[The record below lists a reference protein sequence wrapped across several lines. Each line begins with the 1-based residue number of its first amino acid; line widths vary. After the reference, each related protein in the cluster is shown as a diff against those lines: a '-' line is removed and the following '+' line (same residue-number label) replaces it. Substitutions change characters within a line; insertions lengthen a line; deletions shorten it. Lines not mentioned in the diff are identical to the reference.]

1 MRSLLCSIVLAS
13 LVCVPSHADTT
24 LSKTYRSCMEHA
36 RGVTA
41 RVLDC
46 TNREYTRQDQRVSAA
61 YQVLLAQPGRPRQ
74 VQLRD
79 AQQAWLKFRQ
89 ANCNYY
95 ADPDGGPLAQVIAS
109 DCLLTVTAAR
119 VAELEGLLQ

>member
-1 MRSLLCSIVLAS
+1 MRPLLCSILLAC
-13 LVCVPSHADTT
+13 LACVPSRADTT
-24 LSKTYRSCMEHA
+24 LSTSYRNCMEQA

-46 TNREYTRQDQRVSAA
+46 MNREYAQQDQRVSAA
-61 YQVLLAQPGRPRQ
+61 YQVLLAQQGRPRK
-74 VQLRD
+74 VQLHD

-95 ADPDGGPLAQVIAS
+95 ADPNGGNLARVIAS